1 MYKLVLFALTFWS
14 KSTLVCVSWAI
25 MLQYI
30 FWPNMSK
37 LRNQVQLLSYLANNL
52 HVQIN
57 TVYLNILVKI
67 YFHLCFLDKFVQ
79 IYASLHTLPQC
90 GKNKE
95 IKLVLLTVHFLNGLW
110 ILILITVPVVLKKYK
125 NSIKNTLWKWQ
136 GCNTSPKLKK
146 DRTFEYSCAKMEMFN
161 AYSGSLKIK

>member
-1 MYKLVLFALTFWS
+1 
-14 KSTLVCVSWAI
+14 
-25 MLQYI
+25 
-30 FWPNMSK
+30 MSK

-57 TVYLNILVKI
+57 TVYFNILVKI
-67 YFHLCFLDKFVQ
+67 YLHLCFLDNFVQ
-79 IYASLHTLPQC
+79 IYASLHALPQC

-125 NSIKNTLWKWQ
+125 KSIKNTL
-136 GCNTSPKLKK
+136 
-146 DRTFEYSCAKMEMFN
+146 
-161 AYSGSLKIK
+161 